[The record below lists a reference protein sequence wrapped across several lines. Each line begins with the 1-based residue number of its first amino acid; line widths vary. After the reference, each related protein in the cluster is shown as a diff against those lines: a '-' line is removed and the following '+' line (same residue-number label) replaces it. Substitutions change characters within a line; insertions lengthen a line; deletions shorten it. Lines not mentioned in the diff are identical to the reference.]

1 MALPNFNPRLSAT
14 ITWLTERARTASK
27 PQDVLQQLCSQLSA
41 AGLAI
46 DRVAVFVTTL
56 HPSVMGR
63 RFLWNPGKDVKVD
76 EAGYTSLKSLGGFDL
91 HGFEDHPDVFV
102 PLGEKAG

>member
-1 MALPNFNPRLSAT
+1 MALPNFDPRLSAT
-14 ITWLTERARTASK
+14 ITWLTEGARTASK

-46 DRVAVFVTTL
+46 DRAAVFVTTL

-63 RFLWNPGKDVKVD
+63 RFLWNPGDDVKVD
-76 EAGYTSLKSLGGFDL
+76 EAGYTSLESIDSFEIR
-91 HGFEDHPDVFV
+91 GFEKRPDVFA
-102 PLGEKAG
+102 PIGEKAG